1 MTRRDYVKLAGAVNT
16 VATDP
21 RCDWFTVERM
31 VEALAVVLYA
41 DNERFSRERFRAA
54 AYAGINTGRDNSGT
68 DATYATRNRPLSS
81 ERETVEERLARLAH
95 LIDSPAFA
103 LTEDDVR
110 YDYATGRD
118 RYA

>member
-1 MTRRDYVKLAGAVNT
+1 LIRAGVIRSVQIQGSMPGLRWTVEGFSTFSTRSYTTAEAEGFTTGALAAMERRMIDTPFGPVKADT
-16 VATDP
+16 IATD
-21 RCDWFTVERM
+21 
-31 VEALAVVLYA
+31 
-41 DNERFSRERFRAA
+41 
-54 AYAGINTGRDNSGT
+54 
-68 DATYATRNRPLSS
+68 ATRNRPLSS

-110 YDYATGRD
+110 YDYATGRH